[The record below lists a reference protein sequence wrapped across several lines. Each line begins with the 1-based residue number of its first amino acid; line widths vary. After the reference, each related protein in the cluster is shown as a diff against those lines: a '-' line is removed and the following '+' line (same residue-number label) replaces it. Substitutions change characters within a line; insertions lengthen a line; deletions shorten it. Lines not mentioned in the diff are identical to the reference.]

1 MGKFRLDYYPGVT
14 GFYFPADYLPE
25 FTPMDGGAPPVVRG
39 AVEDWRGGCHIIV
52 WPSAAG
58 TVTALPNPNVSID
71 EGAS

>member
-1 MGKFRLDYYPGVT
+1 MSDKCSKC
-14 GFYFPADYLPE
+14 GFAVGDRVKMTSAL
-25 FTPMDGGAPPVVRG
+25 TPMDGSPPAVVRG

-71 EGAS
+71 EGVS